1 MNISD
6 FDAKVLVAQSAT
18 ESFLIVRW
26 GSIWSYVIM
35 NNRTKETEQRGARY
49 DTKTE
54 YVNNAIKAA
63 HNYDFIDSE
72 VVPTFA
78 RFTSVRVSTS
88 QRDALV
94 YLVMQSTT
102 PPRVRAEL
110 NALLVQ
116 LN

>member
-1 MNISD
+1 MKISD
-6 FDAKVLVAQSAT
+6 FDAKILVAQSAD

-26 GSIWSYVIM
+26 GKIWAYVIM

-54 YVNNAIKAA
+54 YVNNAITAA

-78 RFTSVRVSTS
+78 RFTSVRVSTA
-88 QRDALV
+88 QRDALTYV
-94 YLVMQSTT
+94 VMQATT